1 MTIQSYV
8 YPQDLLSNKERIAR
22 SLTFMPI
29 TAIERNAIMNNESH
43 DSGTVQCLIVLPT
56 PTGLNDSVSHNWSAS
71 TIFDAVGGLGSALS
85 SATRS
90 LKAITGVNFG
100 AVGSFV
106 NAVGDGAERI
116 NNSPAYGYLSTAFGF
131 RKKMVNPGYFQ
142 NYTGSSLRSFMLD
155 YIFQPRSREEALTV
169 IDIITAFK
177 KYSSPNIT
185 KELTDKSDTAETD
198 STLSSIISM
207 VSENT
212 QTIRNDI
219 SNFLRTSDS
228 KFWMKQPCY
237 WKILFGNKY
246 LNDLVKLRNVVI
258 TNLQVDY
265 GDNVETFK
273 DGIPKVFR
281 LSISI
286 SEVDIVDENQYKMTN
301 VDDKNSNIAS
311 SDFSYFGKDSEIEEE
326 NKTIGTPI
334 SSLAI
339 KKLP

>member
-1 MTIQSYV
+1 MSIRSYV

-29 TAIERNAIMNNESH
+29 TAIERNAFVNNDSH
-43 DSGTVQCLIVLPT
+43 DNGTVQCLIVLPT
-56 PTGLNDSVSHNWSAS
+56 PASLNDSVSHNWSAS
-71 TIFDAVGGLGSALS
+71 TVFDAADGIGSMLS
-85 SATRS
+85 NV
-90 LKAITGVNFG
+90 KGVNLVG
-100 AVGSFV
+100 AFSNVVSRV
-106 NAVGDGAERI
+106 

-185 KELTDKSDTAETD
+185 KELEDKSDTAETD
-198 STLSSIISM
+198 SPISSIISM
-207 VSENT
+207 VKENT

-219 SNFLRTSDS
+219 SSFLKTSDS

-286 SEVDIVDENQYKMTN
+286 SEVDIVDENQYKMTD

>member
-1 MTIQSYV
+1 MSIQSYV

-29 TAIERNAIMNNESH
+29 TAIERNAFVNNDSH
-43 DSGTVQCLIVLPT
+43 DNGTVQCLIVLPT
-56 PTGLNDSVSHNWSAS
+56 PASLNDSVSHNWSAS
-71 TIFDAVGGLGSALS
+71 TVFDATDGIGSMLS
-85 SATRS
+85 NV
-90 LKAITGVNFG
+90 KGVNLVG
-100 AVGSFV
+100 AFSNVVSHV
-106 NAVGDGAERI
+106 

-177 KYSSPNIT
+177 KYASPNIT

-198 STLSSIISM
+198 STISSIISM
-207 VSENT
+207 ISENT
-212 QTIRNDI
+212 QTIRDDI
-219 SNFLRTSDS
+219 SNFLKTSDS

-281 LSISI
+281 ISISI

>member
-1 MTIQSYV
+1 M
-8 YPQDLLSNKERIAR
+8 
-22 SLTFMPI
+22 
-29 TAIERNAIMNNESH
+29 
-43 DSGTVQCLIVLPT
+43 VL
-56 PTGLNDSVSHNWSAS
+56 
-71 TIFDAVGGLGSALS
+71 
-85 SATRS
+85 
-90 LKAITGVNFG
+90 K
-100 AVGSFV
+100 
-106 NAVGDGAERI
+106 
-116 NNSPAYGYLSTAFGF
+116 
-131 RKKMVNPGYFQ
+131 
-142 NYTGSSLRSFMLD
+142 
-155 YIFQPRSREEALTV
+155 
-169 IDIITAFK
+169 
-177 KYSSPNIT
+177 
-185 KELTDKSDTAETD
+185 
-198 STLSSIISM
+198 
-207 VSENT
+207 NT
-212 QTIRNDI
+212 QTIRNDV
-219 SNFLRTSDS
+219 SNFLKTSDS

-286 SEVDIVDENQYKMTN
+286 SEVDIVDENQYKMTG

>member
-1 MTIQSYV
+1 
-8 YPQDLLSNKERIAR
+8 
-22 SLTFMPI
+22 
-29 TAIERNAIMNNESH
+29 
-43 DSGTVQCLIVLPT
+43 
-56 PTGLNDSVSHNWSAS
+56 
-71 TIFDAVGGLGSALS
+71 
-85 SATRS
+85 
-90 LKAITGVNFG
+90 
-100 AVGSFV
+100 
-106 NAVGDGAERI
+106 
-116 NNSPAYGYLSTAFGF
+116 
-131 RKKMVNPGYFQ
+131 MVNPGYFQ

-198 STLSSIISM
+198 STISSIISM
-207 VSENT
+207 VSKNT

-219 SNFLRTSDS
+219 SEFLKTSDS

-286 SEVDIVDENQYKMTN
+286 SEVDIVDENQYKLTD

-311 SDFSYFGKDSEIEEE
+311 SDFSYFGKDSKIEEE
-326 NKTIGTPI
+326 NKTIGTSI
-334 SSLAI
+334 SSLAT

>member
-1 MTIQSYV
+1 MSIRSYV

-29 TAIERNAIMNNESH
+29 TAIERNAFVNNDSH
-43 DSGTVQCLIVLPT
+43 DNGTVQCLIVLPT
-56 PTGLNDSVSHNWSAS
+56 PASLNDSVSHNWSAS
-71 TIFDAVGGLGSALS
+71 TIFDAADGIGSMLS
-85 SATRS
+85 NV
-90 LKAITGVNFG
+90 KGVNLVG
-100 AVGSFV
+100 AFSNVVSHV
-106 NAVGDGAERI
+106 

-169 IDIITAFK
+169 IDVITAFK

-198 STLSSIISM
+198 STISSIISM

>member
-22 SLTFMPI
+22 SLTFIPI
-29 TAIERNAIMNNESH
+29 TAIERNAIINNESH

-71 TIFDAVGGLGSALS
+71 TIFDAAGGLGSALS
-85 SATRS
+85 STTRS
-90 LKAITGVNFG
+90 LNAIKGVNLNG
-100 AVGSFV
+100 AVGNFV
-106 NAVGDGAERI
+106 DAVGDGAERI

-131 RKKMVNPGYFQ
+131 RKKMINPGYFQ
-142 NYTGSSLRSFMLD
+142 NYTGSSLRSFMFD

-177 KYSSPNIT
+177 KYASPNIT
-185 KELTDKSDTAETD
+185 KEFLDKSDTTD
-198 STLSSIISM
+198 NDSSAIISM
-207 VSENT
+207 ISENT
-212 QTIRNDI
+212 QTLRKNVE
-219 SNFLRTSDS
+219 NFLPSFDT

-237 WKILFGNKY
+237 WKIIFGNKY
-246 LNDLVKLRNVVI
+246 LNDLVKMRNVVI
-258 TNLQVDY
+258 TNLTVDY

-273 DGIPKVFR
+273 DGIPKVFK
-281 LSISI
+281 LNINV

-301 VDDKNSNIAS
+301 TDDKNSNIAS

-326 NKTIGTPI
+326 NKTIGTSI
-334 SSLAI
+334 SSLAT

>member
-1 MTIQSYV
+1 MI
-8 YPQDLLSNKERIAR
+8 
-22 SLTFMPI
+22 
-29 TAIERNAIMNNESH
+29 
-43 DSGTVQCLIVLPT
+43 
-56 PTGLNDSVSHNWSAS
+56 
-71 TIFDAVGGLGSALS
+71 
-85 SATRS
+85 
-90 LKAITGVNFG
+90 
-100 AVGSFV
+100 
-106 NAVGDGAERI
+106 
-116 NNSPAYGYLSTAFGF
+116 
-131 RKKMVNPGYFQ
+131 NPGYFQ
-142 NYTGSSLRSFMLD
+142 NYTGSSLRSFMFD

-177 KYSSPNIT
+177 KYASPNIT
-185 KELTDKSDTAETD
+185 KEFLDKSDTTD
-198 STLSSIISM
+198 NDSSAIISM
-207 VSENT
+207 ISENT

-219 SNFLRTSDS
+219 SNFLGTSDS

-286 SEVDIVDENQYKMTN
+286 SEVDIVDENQYKMTD

>member
-1 MTIQSYV
+1 MSIQSYV

-29 TAIERNAIMNNESH
+29 TAIERNAFVNNESR

-56 PTGLNDSVSHNWSAS
+56 PTSLNDSVSHNWSAA
-71 TIFDAVGGLGSALS
+71 TVFDAADMGSLLGSVTQS
-85 SATRS
+85 
-90 LKAITGVNFG
+90 IPGVNLIS
-100 AVGSFV
+100 AVG
-106 NAVGDGAERI
+106 NGINRI
-116 NNSPAYGYLSTAFGF
+116 NNAPAYGYLSTAFGF
-131 RKKMVNPGYFQ
+131 RKKMINPGYFQ

-177 KYSSPNIT
+177 KYASPNIT
-185 KELTDKSDTAETD
+185 KEFSDKSDTNNDNA
-198 STLSSIISM
+198 SSIVSKI
-207 VSENT
+207 SENT
-212 QTIRNDI
+212 QELRNDV
-219 SNFLRTSDS
+219 SNALGTSDS

-237 WKILFGNKY
+237 WKIIFGNKY

-273 DGIPKVFR
+273 DGIPKVFK
-281 LSISI
+281 LGISI
-286 SEVDIVDENQYKMTN
+286 SEVDIVDENQYKMTDR
-301 VDDKNSNIAS
+301 DDKNSGIAS
-311 SDFSYFGKDSEIEEE
+311 SDFSYFGKDSKIEEE
-326 NKTIGTPI
+326 NKTIGTSI
-334 SSLAI
+334 SSLAT

>member
-1 MTIQSYV
+1 MSIQSYV

-29 TAIERNAIMNNESH
+29 TAIERNALINNESH

-56 PTGLNDSVSHNWSAS
+56 PASLNDSVSHNWSAA
-71 TIFDAVGGLGSALS
+71 TVFDAADGLGSILGS
-85 SATRS
+85 VTQS
-90 LKAITGVNFG
+90 KGVNVIG
-100 AVGSFV
+100 AVSEGI
-106 NAVGDGAERI
+106 NRI
-116 NNSPAYGYLSTAFGF
+116 NNTPAYGYLSTAFGF

-177 KYSSPNIT
+177 KYASPNIT
-185 KELTDKSDTAETD
+185 KEFSDKSDTTND
-198 STLSSIISM
+198 DVSSIISAI
-207 VSENT
+207 SNNT
-212 QTIRNDI
+212 QEIRSEV
-219 SNFLRTSDS
+219 SNFLKTSDS

-237 WKILFGNKY
+237 WKIIFGNKY
-246 LNDLVKLRNVVI
+246 LNNLVKLRNVVI

-273 DGIPKVFR
+273 DGIPKVFK
-281 LSISI
+281 LGISI
-286 SEVDIVDENQYKMTN
+286 SEVDIVDENQYKMTDT
-301 VDDKNSNIAS
+301 DDKNSNIAS
-311 SDFSYFGKDSEIEEE
+311 SDFSYFGKDSKIEEE
-326 NKTIGTPI
+326 NKTIGTSI
-334 SSLAI
+334 SSLAT

>member
-29 TAIERNAIMNNESH
+29 TAIERNAIINNESH

-85 SATRS
+85 STTRS
-90 LKAITGVNFG
+90 LKVIKGVNLDG
-100 AVGSFV
+100 AVGNFV

-131 RKKMVNPGYFQ
+131 RKKMINPGYFQ
-142 NYTGSSLRSFMLD
+142 NYTGSSLRSFMFD

-177 KYSSPNIT
+177 KYASPNIT
-185 KELTDKSDTAETD
+185 KEFLDKSDTTD
-198 STLSSIISM
+198 NDSSAIISM
-207 VSENT
+207 ISENT
-212 QTIRNDI
+212 QTLRENVR
-219 SNFLRTSDS
+219 NFLGSSDT

-237 WKILFGNKY
+237 WKIIFGNKY
-246 LNDLVKLRNVVI
+246 LNDLVKMRNVVI
-258 TNLQVDY
+258 TNLTVDY

-273 DGIPKVFR
+273 DGIPKVFK
-281 LSISI
+281 LNINV

-301 VDDKNSNIAS
+301 TDDKNSNIAS
-311 SDFSYFGKDSEIEEE
+311 SDFSYFGKDSEIETE
-326 NKTIGTPI
+326 NKTIGTSI
-334 SSLAI
+334 SSLAT